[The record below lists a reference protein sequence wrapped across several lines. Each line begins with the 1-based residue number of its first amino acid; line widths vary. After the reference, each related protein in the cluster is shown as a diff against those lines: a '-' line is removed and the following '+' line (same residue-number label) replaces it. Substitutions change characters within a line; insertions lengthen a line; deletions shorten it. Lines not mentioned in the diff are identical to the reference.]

1 MTSNDYISVQKKMK
15 LYRVNLKENEQLEL
29 VHLIASGKYKN
40 TKLKRAQILLASD
53 ESEGG
58 KRMKDEEISKAYDV
72 GLRTVSRVRQ
82 RFVEDGY
89 QIALD
94 GKPRPINREKVL
106 DGRVESKL
114 ISLRCSDLPSGSNS
128 WTLRLLA
135 DKMVE
140 LEYVESISYESV
152 RQILKKHQL
161 NLGE

>member
-1 MTSNDYISVQKKMK
+1 MK
-15 LYRVNLKENEQLEL
+15 IYRVTLIEKEQLEL
-29 VHLIASGKYKN
+29 VNLIASGKYKN

-58 KRMKDEEISKAYDV
+58 KRMKDKEIQKAYDV
-72 GLRTVSRVRQ
+72 GISTIERTRQ
-82 RFVEDGY
+82 RFVEDSY
-89 QIALD
+89 EIALN
-94 GKPRPINREKVL
+94 GNPRPVNREKVL

-114 ISLRCSDLPSGSNS
+114 ISLRCSDVPAGANS

-140 LEYVESISYESV
+140 LEYIETISYESV

-161 NLGE
+161 NHGK